1 MFVDTTETEPHARRT
16 PLHHRPLNA
25 SDHFAHGVTKPLR
38 FFDQRY
44 WKLKDGSTL
53 NEACGEARSTRE
65 VAEQIATE
73 RDPEITARVLLP
85 HQ

>member
-1 MFVDTTETEPHARRT
+1 MPPKRSPMLDAP